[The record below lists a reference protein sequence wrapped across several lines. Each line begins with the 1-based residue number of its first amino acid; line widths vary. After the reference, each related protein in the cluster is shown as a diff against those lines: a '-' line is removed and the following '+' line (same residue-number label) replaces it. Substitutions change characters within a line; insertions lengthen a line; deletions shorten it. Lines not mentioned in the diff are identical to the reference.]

1 MSLYEIKALIVGGIL
16 AVTVLGQTP
25 VQAAALA
32 DSKVELNLGG
42 YFSGGF
48 AFTDFDQDER
58 NHKLGSDSEIYFK
71 GKAKLDNGL
80 TIGFKAEMELED
92 DGSGDKTDSIDEV
105 FVYFEGGF
113 GKVIFGQEDGIGDLF
128 NVQSPRALQEH
139 TVNDHDMDPLKVTDI
154 QTVNETSGDSMKI
167 IYMTPSFSGLKF
179 GVSYAP
185 DQAKNSAGY
194 TPADED
200 AGDEIWEVGLF
211 YKGKVQDV
219 GVEFATTYVTAD
231 DAGVLESKEWNAG
244 LSLTRGPIEVA
255 GSYRDSEGNALKL
268 FGNKHDAYQ
277 AWDAG
282 LGYVVGPWTYTLQ
295 YGEESGETELGVE
308 TKDGRAVMVSGRY
321 EFARGFRLGAGVL
334 FEEDD
339 VSERDGTAFVIETA
353 LKF

>member
-1 MSLYEIKALIVGGIL
+1 MSNYGMKALVAGGLVGVAALGLAPVEAATKVDLDLGGFFSGGL
-16 AVTVLGQTP
+16 AVTTL
-25 VQAAALA
+25 
-32 DSKVELNLGG
+32 DE
-42 YFSGGF
+42 
-48 AFTDFDQDER
+48 DER

-105 FVYFEGGF
+105 FVYFQGGF

-128 NVQSPRALQEH
+128 NVQSPRSLQEH

-154 QTVNETSGDSMKI
+154 QTVNETSGDSLKI

-179 GVSYAP
+179 GISYAP
-185 DQAKNSAGY
+185 DAEKNSAGY

-200 AGDEIWEVGLF
+200 AGDEIWEMGVL
-211 YKGKVQDV
+211 YKGKVEEI
-219 GVEFATTYVTAD
+219 GIEFAATYVTAD
-231 DAGVLESKEWNAG
+231 DGDVLESKEWNAG
-244 LSLTRGPIEVA
+244 LSLTCGAFEVA

-282 LGYVVGPWTYTLQ
+282 VGYSTGPWVYTLQ

-308 TKDGRAVMVSGRY
+308 TRDGRAVMVSGRY
-321 EFARGFRLGAGVL
+321 EFVQGFRLGAGVL

-339 VSERDGTAFVIETA
+339 VSGTDGTAFLIETA